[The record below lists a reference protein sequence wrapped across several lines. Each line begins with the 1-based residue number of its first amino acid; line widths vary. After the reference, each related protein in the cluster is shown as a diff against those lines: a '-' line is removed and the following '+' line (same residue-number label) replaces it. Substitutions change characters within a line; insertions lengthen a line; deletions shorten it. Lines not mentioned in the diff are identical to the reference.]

1 MKLKKR
7 PIELKRRIAQR
18 HFYSWKQSLKSQ
30 KGKNRGNYRI
40 DRRAEK
46 AIADV
51 LEEQL
56 KAHRRRWG
64 DEGTGYLESDGKR
77 LHKRDKRRIA
87 NKFLAAHG
95 KRLIKS
101 SETVRSWGRCRNKRS
116 RQAKQHR
123 GRNFWSHVRS
133 QKTFKQR
140 HVNIHYNRA
149 HIKNYTHLAFGDHM
163 NCHRDLVVRR
173 AIDDKAYVRC
183 GTSEGFSRPVHC
195 PLQNSETPFD
205 LPSSD
210 YPDSVGY
217 VSPGVIL
224 IVKDIQEIEHQG
236 TGTYKTTD
244 QTVTVTCKP
253 KYIYPSTATNW
264 QNDLF
269 AIRYL
274 YREENEIK
282 GDSVI
287 TDEMPDHVVSY
298 LVWLR
303 DSLQQ
308 YELMSLPEDYLRIV
322 EGGDHLER
330 EVRREGEKVR
340 RNTVLNKRLQEC
352 LNVIAALD
360 VSDVSS
366 HPLGKEIKSKTEEV
380 QRKVKEIRKCEFLLP

>member
-1 MKLKKR
+1 M
-7 PIELKRRIAQR
+7 
-18 HFYSWKQSLKSQ
+18 
-30 KGKNRGNYRI
+30 
-40 DRRAEK
+40 
-46 AIADV
+46 
-51 LEEQL
+51 
-56 KAHRRRWG
+56 
-64 DEGTGYLESDGKR
+64 
-77 LHKRDKRRIA
+77 
-87 NKFLAAHG
+87 
-95 KRLIKS
+95 
-101 SETVRSWGRCRNKRS
+101 
-116 RQAKQHR
+116 
-123 GRNFWSHVRS
+123 
-133 QKTFKQR
+133 
-140 HVNIHYNRA
+140 
-149 HIKNYTHLAFGDHM
+149 
-163 NCHRDLVVRR
+163 
-173 AIDDKAYVRC
+173 
-183 GTSEGFSRPVHC
+183 
-195 PLQNSETPFD
+195 
-205 LPSSD
+205 
-210 YPDSVGY
+210 
-217 VSPGVIL
+217 
-224 IVKDIQEIEHQG
+224 QEIEHQG
-236 TGTYKTTD
+236 RGTYKTTD

-274 YREENEIK
+274 YREEHEIK

-330 EVRREGEKVR
+330 EVR